1 MDDQQPQFGVGA
13 LIEHGRT
20 HPIDRDFT
28 SAYLTH
34 LRRTMAATQ
43 REIDEAMISNPDLRN
58 MPL

>member
-1 MDDQQPQFGVGA
+1 MDDQHKFSVGT

-43 REIDEAMISNPDLRN
+43 QEIDEAMINNPDLRN
-58 MPL
+58 TPL

>member
-1 MDDQQPQFGVGA
+1 MDDQHPQFSVGA

-34 LRRTMAATQ
+34 LRRAMATTQ
-43 REIDEAMISNPDLRN
+43 REIDEAMINAPNLQDTRL
-58 MPL
+58 